1 MPSHPT
7 LAHQSLARQGQ
18 HPARRRLLKKAAGL
32 SSLALL
38 GSASLAGCGFKFQ
51 TRQQSLSFKRVLI
64 LNESINPV
72 TQGLSQQLQEQLT
85 SLYGVQMVA
94 QRADAQLVI
103 RLQKSR
109 LETVAVGFS
118 SAGRPRELEVRASLY
133 ARLENAVGDL
143 VQPAALLELRRTYSV
158 NDSEV
163 LAAAESERFQI
174 ESITRDLQ
182 QQLLRRLVRIQSL
195 ANPVRSPSS

>member
-7 LAHQSLARQGQ
+7 LAHQSLTRQGQ
-18 HPARRRLLKKAAGL
+18 HPTRRRLLKKAAGL
-32 SSLALL
+32 VLL

-51 TRQQSLSFKRVLI
+51 ARQQRLSFQRVLI
-64 LNESINPV
+64 LNESVNPV

-94 QRADAQLVI
+94 QRAEAQLVI

-143 VQPAALLELRRTYSV
+143 VQPAVLLDLRRTYSV

-174 ESITRDLQ
+174 ENITRDLQ

>member
-1 MPSHPT
+1 MPSHPN
-7 LAHQSLARQGQ
+7 LAHQSLTRQGQ

-32 SSLALL
+32 VLL

-51 TRQQSLSFKRVLI
+51 ARQQRLSFQRVLI
-64 LNESINPV
+64 LNESVNPV

-143 VQPAALLELRRTYSV
+143 VQPAALLDLRRTYSV

-174 ESITRDLQ
+174 ENITRDLQ

-195 ANPVRSPSS
+195 ANTVRSPSS

>member
-7 LAHQSLARQGQ
+7 LAHQSLIHQGQ
-18 HPARRRLLKKAAGL
+18 QPARRRLLKKAAGL
-32 SSLALL
+32 ALL
-38 GSASLAGCGFKFQ
+38 GSAGLAGCGFKFQ
-51 TRQQSLSFKRVLI
+51 ARQQSLSFQRVLI
-64 LNESINPV
+64 LNESVNPV

-94 QRADAQLVI
+94 QRANAQLVI

-133 ARLENAVGDL
+133 ARLENAVGEL
-143 VQPAALLELRRTYSV
+143 VQPAASLELRRTYSV

>member
-1 MPSHPT
+1 MQSPRASTSSVLHP
-7 LAHQSLARQGQ
+7 LCLSK
-18 HPARRRLLKKAAGL
+18 ARRRFFLKATRLA
-32 SSLALL
+32 SLTLL
-38 GSASLAGCGFKFQ
+38 GSAGLAGCGFKFQ
-51 TRQQSLSFKRVLI
+51 ARQQTLSFQRVLI
-64 LNESINPV
+64 LNESANAV
-72 TQGLSQQLQEQLT
+72 TQGLNQLLQEQLT
-85 SLYGVQMVA
+85 SLYGVKMVT

-174 ESITRDLQ
+174 ENITRDLQ

-195 ANPVRSPSS
+195 ANTVRSPSP

>member
-7 LAHQSLARQGQ
+7 LAHQSLTRQGQ

-32 SSLALL
+32 VLL

-51 TRQQSLSFKRVLI
+51 ARQQSLSFQRVLI
-64 LNESINPV
+64 LNESVNPV

-143 VQPAALLELRRTYSV
+143 VQPAVLLDLRRTYSV

-174 ESITRDLQ
+174 ENITRDLQ

>member
-174 ESITRDLQ
+174 ENITRDLQ

-195 ANPVRSPSS
+195 ANPVRSPTS

>member
-1 MPSHPT
+1 MPIHKTPP
-7 LAHQSLARQGQ
+7 HQSLTHQGQ
-18 HPARRRLLKKAAGL
+18 RQARRRLLKKAAGL
-32 SSLALL
+32 ASLALL
-38 GSASLAGCGFKFQ
+38 GSAGLAGCGFKFQ
-51 TRQQSLSFKRVLI
+51 ARQQSLSFQRVLI

-94 QRADAQLVI
+94 QRAEAQLVI

-143 VQPAALLELRRTYSV
+143 VQPAVLLDLRRTYSV

>member
-1 MPSHPT
+1 MQSPRASTSHG
-7 LAHQSLARQGQ
+7 LHSLSFSK
-18 HPARRRLLKKAAGL
+18 ARRRVFLKAT
-32 SSLALL
+32 SLASLTLL
-38 GSASLAGCGFKFQ
+38 GSAGLAGCGFKFQ
-51 TRQQSLSFKRVLI
+51 ARQQTLSFQRVLI
-64 LNESINPV
+64 LNESANAV
-72 TQGLSQQLQEQLT
+72 TQGLNQLLQEQLT
-85 SLYGVQMVA
+85 SVYGVKMVT

-103 RLQKSR
+103 RLQKSK

-174 ESITRDLQ
+174 ENITRDLQ

-195 ANPVRSPSS
+195 ANPVRSPSP

>member
-7 LAHQSLARQGQ
+7 LAHQSLTRQGQ

-32 SSLALL
+32 VLL
-38 GSASLAGCGFKFQ
+38 GSSGLAGCGFKFQ
-51 TRQQSLSFKRVLI
+51 ARQQRLSFQRVLI
-64 LNESINPV
+64 LNESVNPV

-143 VQPAALLELRRTYSV
+143 VQPAVLLDLRRTYSV

-174 ESITRDLQ
+174 ENITRDLQ

>member
-7 LAHQSLARQGQ
+7 LAHQSLTRQGQ
-18 HPARRRLLKKAAGL
+18 HPTRRRLLKKAAGL
-32 SSLALL
+32 VLL

-51 TRQQSLSFKRVLI
+51 ARQQRLSFQRALI
-64 LNESINPV
+64 LNESVNPV

-143 VQPAALLELRRTYSV
+143 VQPAALLDLRRTYSV

-174 ESITRDLQ
+174 ENITRDLQ

-195 ANPVRSPSS
+195 ANPVRSTSS

>member
-7 LAHQSLARQGQ
+7 LAHQSLIHQGQ

-32 SSLALL
+32 VLL

-51 TRQQSLSFKRVLI
+51 ARQQRLSFQRALI
-64 LNESINPV
+64 LNESVNPV

-174 ESITRDLQ
+174 ENITRDLQ

-195 ANPVRSPSS
+195 ANTVRSPSS

>member
-1 MPSHPT
+1 MPIHKTPT
-7 LAHQSLARQGQ
+7 HQSLTRQGQ
-18 HPARRRLLKKAAGL
+18 HPARRRLLKKAVGL
-32 SSLALL
+32 VLL

-51 TRQQSLSFKRVLI
+51 ARQQSLSFQRVLI
-64 LNESINPV
+64 LNESVNPV

-143 VQPAALLELRRTYSV
+143 VQPAVLLDLRRTYSV

-174 ESITRDLQ
+174 ENITRDLQ

-195 ANPVRSPSS
+195 ANPVRSPTS

>member
-7 LAHQSLARQGQ
+7 LAHQSLTRQGQ

-32 SSLALL
+32 VLL
-38 GSASLAGCGFKFQ
+38 GSSGLAGCGFKFQ
-51 TRQQSLSFKRVLI
+51 ARQQSLSFQRVLI
-64 LNESINPV
+64 LNESVNPV

-143 VQPAALLELRRTYSV
+143 VQPAALLDLRRTYSV

-174 ESITRDLQ
+174 ENITRDLQ

-195 ANPVRSPSS
+195 ANPVRSPTS

>member
-1 MPSHPT
+1 MPIHKTPT
-7 LAHQSLARQGQ
+7 HQSQIHQGQ

-32 SSLALL
+32 ASLALL
-38 GSASLAGCGFKFQ
+38 GSAGLAGCGFKFQ
-51 TRQQSLSFKRVLI
+51 ARQQRLSFQRVLI
-64 LNESINPV
+64 LNESVNPV

-94 QRADAQLVI
+94 QRAEAQLVI

-143 VQPAALLELRRTYSV
+143 VQPAVLLDLRRTYSV

-174 ESITRDLQ
+174 ENITRDLQ

-195 ANPVRSPSS
+195 ANTVRSPSS

>member
-7 LAHQSLARQGQ
+7 LAHQSLIHQGQ

-32 SSLALL
+32 VLL

-51 TRQQSLSFKRVLI
+51 ARQQRLSFQRALI
-64 LNESINPV
+64 LNESVNPV

-174 ESITRDLQ
+174 ENITRDLQ

-195 ANPVRSPSS
+195 ANQVRSPAS

>member
-7 LAHQSLARQGQ
+7 LAHQSLTRQGQ
-18 HPARRRLLKKAAGL
+18 HLARPRLLKKAAG
-32 SSLALL
+32 LALL

-51 TRQQSLSFKRVLI
+51 ARQQRLSFQRALI
-64 LNESINPV
+64 LNESVNPV
-72 TQGLSQQLQEQLT
+72 TQGLSQQLQEQLV

-174 ESITRDLQ
+174 ENITRDLQ

>member
-7 LAHQSLARQGQ
+7 LAHQSLTRQGQ

-32 SSLALL
+32 VLL
-38 GSASLAGCGFKFQ
+38 GSSGLAGCGFKFQ
-51 TRQQSLSFKRVLI
+51 ARQQSLSFQRVLI
-64 LNESINPV
+64 LNESVNPV

-143 VQPAALLELRRTYSV
+143 VQPAALLDLRRTYSV

-174 ESITRDLQ
+174 ENITRDLQ

>member
-1 MPSHPT
+1 MRSPRASTSHGLNP
-7 LAHQSLARQGQ
+7 LSFSK
-18 HPARRRLLKKAAGL
+18 ARRRYFLKAT
-32 SSLALL
+32 SLASLTLL
-38 GSASLAGCGFKFQ
+38 GSAGLAGCGFKFQ
-51 TRQQSLSFKRVLI
+51 ARQQTPSFQRVLI
-64 LNESINPV
+64 LNESANAV
-72 TQGLSQQLQEQLT
+72 TQGLNQLLQEQLT
-85 SLYGVQMVA
+85 SLYGVKMVT

-103 RLQKSR
+103 RLQKSK

-174 ESITRDLQ
+174 ENITRDLQ

-195 ANPVRSPSS
+195 ANPVRSPSP

>member
-1 MPSHPT
+1 MPSHPN
-7 LAHQSLARQGQ
+7 LAHQSLTCKGQ

-32 SSLALL
+32 VLL

-51 TRQQSLSFKRVLI
+51 ARQQRLSFQRALI
-64 LNESINPV
+64 LNESVNPV

-174 ESITRDLQ
+174 ENITRDLQ

-195 ANPVRSPSS
+195 ANQVRSPAS

>member
-7 LAHQSLARQGQ
+7 LAHQSLTRQGQ
-18 HPARRRLLKKAAGL
+18 HPTRRRLLKKAAGL
-32 SSLALL
+32 VLL

-51 TRQQSLSFKRVLI
+51 ARQQSLSFQRVLI
-64 LNESINPV
+64 LNESVNPV

-143 VQPAALLELRRTYSV
+143 VQPAVLLDLRRTYSV

-195 ANPVRSPSS
+195 ANQVRSPAS

>member
-1 MPSHPT
+1 MPSHPN
-7 LAHQSLARQGQ
+7 LAHQSLTRQGQ

-32 SSLALL
+32 VLL

-51 TRQQSLSFKRVLI
+51 ARQQRLSFQRALI
-64 LNESINPV
+64 LNESVNPV

-174 ESITRDLQ
+174 ENITRDLQ

-195 ANPVRSPSS
+195 ANQVRSPAS

>member
-7 LAHQSLARQGQ
+7 LAHQSLTRQGQ
-18 HPARRRLLKKAAGL
+18 RPARRRLLKKAAGL
-32 SSLALL
+32 AGFALL
-38 GSASLAGCGFKFQ
+38 GSTSLAGCGFKFQ
-51 TRQQSLSFKRVLI
+51 ARQQRLSFQRALI
-64 LNESINPV
+64 LNESVNPV

-94 QRADAQLVI
+94 QGADAQLVI

-133 ARLENAVGDL
+133 ARLENAVGEL

-195 ANPVRSPSS
+195 ANPVRPPSS

>member
-94 QRADAQLVI
+94 QRAEAQLVI

-143 VQPAALLELRRTYSV
+143 VQPAVLLDLRRTYSV

>member
-7 LAHQSLARQGQ
+7 LAHQSLTRQGQ
-18 HPARRRLLKKAAGL
+18 HPTRRRLLKKAAGL
-32 SSLALL
+32 VLL
-38 GSASLAGCGFKFQ
+38 GSAGLAGCGFKFQ
-51 TRQQSLSFKRVLI
+51 ARQQSLSFQRVLI
-64 LNESINPV
+64 LNESVNPV

-143 VQPAALLELRRTYSV
+143 VQPAVLLDLRRTYSV

-174 ESITRDLQ
+174 ENITRDLQ

>member
-7 LAHQSLARQGQ
+7 LAHQSLTRQGQ
-18 HPARRRLLKKAAGL
+18 HLARRRLLKKAAGL

-38 GSASLAGCGFKFQ
+38 GSAGLAGCGFKFQ

-94 QRADAQLVI
+94 QGADAQLVI

-133 ARLENAVGDL
+133 ARLENAVGEL

-195 ANPVRSPSS
+195 ANPVRPPSS

>member
-1 MPSHPT
+1 MPSHPN
-7 LAHQSLARQGQ
+7 LAHQSLTRQGQ

-32 SSLALL
+32 VLL

-51 TRQQSLSFKRVLI
+51 ARQQSLSFKRVLI

-174 ESITRDLQ
+174 ENITRDLQ

-195 ANPVRSPSS
+195 ANQVRSPAS

>member
-7 LAHQSLARQGQ
+7 LAHQSLTRQGQ
-18 HPARRRLLKKAAGL
+18 HPTRRRLLKKAAGL
-32 SSLALL
+32 VLL

-51 TRQQSLSFKRVLI
+51 ARQQSLSFQRVLI
-64 LNESINPV
+64 LNESVNPV

-143 VQPAALLELRRTYSV
+143 VQPAVLLDLRRTYSV

-174 ESITRDLQ
+174 ENITRDLQ

>member
-7 LAHQSLARQGQ
+7 LAHQSLTRQGQ

-51 TRQQSLSFKRVLI
+51 ARQQSLSFQRVLI
-64 LNESINPV
+64 LNESVNPV

-143 VQPAALLELRRTYSV
+143 VQPAVLLDLRRTYSV

-174 ESITRDLQ
+174 ENITRDLQ

>member
-1 MPSHPT
+1 MPIHKTHS
-7 LAHQSLARQGQ
+7 HQSLTHQGQ
-18 HPARRRLLKKAAGL
+18 RQVRRRLLKKAAGL
-32 SSLALL
+32 VLL
-38 GSASLAGCGFKFQ
+38 GSSGLAGCGFKFQ
-51 TRQQSLSFKRVLI
+51 ARQQRLSFQRVLI
-64 LNESINPV
+64 LNESVNPV

-143 VQPAALLELRRTYSV
+143 VQPAVLLDLRRTYSV

-174 ESITRDLQ
+174 ENITRDLQ

>member
-1 MPSHPT
+1 MPIHKTPT
-7 LAHQSLARQGQ
+7 HQSLTRQGQ
-18 HPARRRLLKKAAGL
+18 HPARRRLLKKAVGL
-32 SSLALL
+32 VLL

-51 TRQQSLSFKRVLI
+51 ARQQSLSFQRVLI
-64 LNESINPV
+64 LNESVNPV

-143 VQPAALLELRRTYSV
+143 VQPAVLLDLRRTYSV

>member
-7 LAHQSLARQGQ
+7 LAHQSLTRQGQ
-18 HPARRRLLKKAAGL
+18 HLARRRLLKKAAGL

-38 GSASLAGCGFKFQ
+38 GSAGLTGCGFKFQ

-174 ESITRDLQ
+174 ENITRDLQ

-195 ANPVRSPSS
+195 ANPVRSPTS

>member
-7 LAHQSLARQGQ
+7 LAHQSLTRQGQ
-18 HPARRRLLKKAAGL
+18 HPTRRRLLKKAAGL
-32 SSLALL
+32 VLL

-51 TRQQSLSFKRVLI
+51 ARQQRLSFQRALI
-64 LNESINPV
+64 LNESVNPV
-72 TQGLSQQLQEQLT
+72 TQGLSQQSQEQLT

-174 ESITRDLQ
+174 ENITRDLQ

-195 ANPVRSPSS
+195 ANTVRSPSS

>member
-7 LAHQSLARQGQ
+7 LAHQSLTRQGQ

-32 SSLALL
+32 VLL

-51 TRQQSLSFKRVLI
+51 ARQQRLSFQRVLI
-64 LNESINPV
+64 LNESVNPV

-143 VQPAALLELRRTYSV
+143 VQPAVLLDLRRTYSV

-174 ESITRDLQ
+174 ENITRDLQ

>member
-7 LAHQSLARQGQ
+7 LAHQSLTRQGQ
-18 HPARRRLLKKAAGL
+18 HLARRRLLKKAAGL

-38 GSASLAGCGFKFQ
+38 GSAGLTGCGFKFQ

-94 QRADAQLVI
+94 QRAEAQLVI

-143 VQPAALLELRRTYSV
+143 VQPAVLLDLRRTYSV

-174 ESITRDLQ
+174 ENITRDLQ

>member
-7 LAHQSLARQGQ
+7 LAHQSLTRQGQ

-32 SSLALL
+32 VLL
-38 GSASLAGCGFKFQ
+38 GSSGLAGCGFKFQ
-51 TRQQSLSFKRVLI
+51 ARQQSLSFQRVLI
-64 LNESINPV
+64 LNESVNPV

-133 ARLENAVGDL
+133 ARLENAVGEL

-195 ANPVRSPSS
+195 ANPVRPPSS

>member
-1 MPSHPT
+1 MPIHKTHS
-7 LAHQSLARQGQ
+7 HQSLTHQGQ
-18 HPARRRLLKKAAGL
+18 RQVRRRLLKKAAGL

-51 TRQQSLSFKRVLI
+51 TRQQSLSFKRLLI

-94 QRADAQLVI
+94 QGADAQLVI

-133 ARLENAVGDL
+133 ARLENAVGEL

-195 ANPVRSPSS
+195 ANPVRPPSS

>member
-7 LAHQSLARQGQ
+7 LAHQSLTRQGQ

-32 SSLALL
+32 ALL
-38 GSASLAGCGFKFQ
+38 GSSGLAGCGFKFQ
-51 TRQQSLSFKRVLI
+51 ARQQSLSFQRVLI
-64 LNESINPV
+64 LNESVNPV

-143 VQPAALLELRRTYSV
+143 VQPAVLLDLRRTYSV

-174 ESITRDLQ
+174 ENITRDLQ

-195 ANPVRSPSS
+195 ANPVRSPTS